1 MKLVKI
7 IGILMIII
15 GVVGVGVGGTFLGL
29 GYSKNNQVS
38 TTLREQKVTVGLDQ
52 ASIAAGNVVDTMAE
66 ATQASQVL
74 GQHLKSIAPTY
85 NDLLGGAKFDPTN
98 VKELSYAQGM
108 NLQSYFFTAVIAF
121 GLAQSVMAN
130 GLFMIAVGIALII
143 GGFAFYKIAAKLTQ
157 KNL

>member
-29 GYSKNNQVS
+29 GYSKNQQVVS
-38 TTLREQKVTVGLDQ
+38 ALREQKVTIGLDQ
-52 ASIAAGNVVDTMAE
+52 PSITAGNVVDTMTE
-66 ATQASQVL
+66 ATKASQVL
-74 GQHLKSIAPTY
+74 GEHLKSIAPSY
-85 NDLLGGAKFDPTN
+85 SALLGGGKFDPTN
-98 VKELSYAQGM
+98 PTDLTYAQGM